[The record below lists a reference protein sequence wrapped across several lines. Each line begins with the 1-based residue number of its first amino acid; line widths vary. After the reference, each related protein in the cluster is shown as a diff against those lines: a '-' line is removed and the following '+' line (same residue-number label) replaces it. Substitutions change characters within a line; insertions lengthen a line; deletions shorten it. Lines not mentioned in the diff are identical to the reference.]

1 MKILIVYPEYP
12 VTFWSFKYALKFVN
26 EKSNLPPL
34 GVLTVASMLP
44 SEWNVRLIDMNVKKL
59 KDKDIVWA
67 DYVFISAMN
76 IQEASARTVIDRCKK
91 LQRKTVCGGPLFSI
105 DTQRFDDVD
114 HLLLYEG
121 EISIPRFIEDLK
133 NGEPKHIYNI
143 EGYPD
148 LSETPL
154 PRWDLIDIRDYAI
167 LSVQYSRGCPF
178 HCDFCNVVSLF
189 GHVPRTK
196 SSTQILSE
204 LQAIY
209 DLGWRGAIFFVDDNF
224 IGNKKKLKQDILPAL
239 IDWMEEKGHPFT
251 FFTEASINMADDE
264 ELMQMMVDAGFDNV
278 FVGIETVDEDCLA
291 ECNKSQNKNRSL
303 LDSVKTIQQ
312 YGMQVQGGF
321 ILGFDNDKQSIFQRM
336 PEFIQKS
343 GIVTAMVGV
352 LSAPTGTELYER
364 MKRENRLINDFSGI
378 NNDSDIRN
386 DINFMPKMGID
397 KLKAGYEKVIDTIY
411 SPANYYKRVKT
422 FLENYRPQGKHKRP
436 LKPSDVGAFFK
447 AYFKLGVVDK
457 GRKEFHDLMRWAKHQ
472 NMRTYVQALTF
483 SVYGYHFR
491 KCLIS

>member
-12 VTFWSFKYALKFVN
+12 VTFWSFKYALEFVH

-44 SEWNVRLIDMNVKKL
+44 DEWDVRLVDMNVKKL
-59 KDKDIVWA
+59 SI
-67 DYVFISAMN
+67 
-76 IQEASARTVIDRCKK
+76 
-91 LQRKTVCGGPLFSI
+91 KTVCGGPLFSI
-105 DTQRFDDVD
+105 DTQKFDDVD

-121 EISIPRFIEDLK
+121 EICIPEFIEDLK
-133 NGEPKHIYNI
+133 NGTPRHIYDL
-143 EGYPD
+143 ESYPE
-148 LSETPL
+148 LSETPI
-154 PRWDLIDIRDYAI
+154 PRWDLIDVKDYSI

-196 SSTQILSE
+196 SSQQILSE

-209 DLGWRGAIFFVDDNF
+209 ELGWRGSIFFVDDIF
-224 IGNKKKLKQDILPAL
+224 IGNKKKLKQDVLPAL
-239 IDWMEEKGHPFT
+239 ANWMEERNHPFT
-251 FFTEASINMADDE
+251 FFTEASINMSDDE

-312 YGMQVQGGF
+312 HGMQVQGGF
-321 ILGFDNDKQSIFQRM
+321 ILGFDNDKPSIFQRM

-364 MKRENRLINDFSGI
+364 MKKENRLISDFSGI

-386 DINFMPKMGID
+386 DINFTPKMGLD
-397 KLKAGYEKVIDTIY
+397 KLKNGYEKVIDTIY
-411 SPANYYKRVKT
+411 SPANYYKRVRT

-436 LKPSDVGAFFK
+436 LRPGDIGSFFK
-447 AYFKLGVVDK
+447 AYFKLGIVDK
-457 GRKEFHDLMRWAKHQ
+457 GHKEFHALMRWAKHQ
-472 NMRTYVQALTF
+472 NMRTYVQALVF
-483 SVYGYHFR
+483 SIYGYHFR
-491 KCLIS
+491 KCLIN

>member
-12 VTFWSFKYALKFVN
+12 VTFWSFKYALEFVH

-44 SEWNVRLIDMNVKKL
+44 EEWNVRLVDMNVRKL
-59 KDKDIVWA
+59 RDKDISWA

-76 IQEASARTVIDRCKK
+76 IQEASARSVIERCKK
-91 LQRKTVCGGPLFSI
+91 LSRKTVCGGPLFSI
-105 DTQRFDDVD
+105 DTQKFDDVD

-121 EISIPRFIEDLK
+121 EKCIPQFIEDLE
-133 NGEPKHIYNI
+133 NGCPKHIYDLQS
-143 EGYPD
+143 YPD
-148 LSETPL
+148 LSETPI
-154 PRWDLIDIRDYAI
+154 PRWDLIDIRDYSI

-196 SSTQILSE
+196 TSQQILTE

-209 DLGWRGAIFFVDDNF
+209 DLGWRGSIFFVDDNF
-224 IGNKKKLKQDILPAL
+224 IGNKRKLKEDVLPAL
-239 IDWMEEKGHPFT
+239 VDWMKARDYPFT

-264 ELMQMMVDAGFDNV
+264 ELMQLMVDAGFDNV

-291 ECNKSQNKNRSL
+291 ECNKSQNVNRSL
-303 LDSVKTIQQ
+303 LESVRTIQQ
-312 YGMQVQGGF
+312 HGMQVQGGF
-321 ILGFDNDKQSIFQRM
+321 ILGFDNDKPSIFQRM

-364 MKRENRLINDFSGI
+364 MKRENRLINDFTGI

-386 DINFMPKMGID
+386 DINFTPKMGLD
-397 KLKAGYEKVIDTIY
+397 KLKSGYEKVIDAIY
-411 SPANYYKRVKT
+411 SPANYYRRVKT
-422 FLENYRPQGKHKRP
+422 FLENYRPQGKHTRP
-436 LKPSDVGAFFK
+436 LRPGDVGAFFK
-447 AYFKLGVVDK
+447 AYFKLGIVDK
-457 GRKEFHDLMRWAKHQ
+457 GHKEFHALMRWAKHQ
-472 NMRTYVQALTF
+472 DMRTYVQALTF
-483 SVYGYHFR
+483 SIYGYHFR
-491 KCLIS
+491 KCLIN